1 MQILRSI
8 RQSLS
13 RAFRHAE
20 PEAEDKAH
28 YRPEAAFDR
37 PFYEEITR
45 KRLEH
50 LESLQL
56 PVAGKTVIDVGCGI
70 GRLAEYFDRNGCDV
84 TCVDGRAENIQQL
97 RELYPARKAAVVDL
111 ETEEVLQQ
119 GTFDVVFCYGLLYHV
134 VDVHGVIRR
143 LAQLSRGIALI
154 ETCITPVRENLLRLM
169 REYPQDVTQALGK
182 WGSRPSPLYVETC
195 LRQSGFKYLY
205 SPKTKPDHP
214 QFQYDFVATLADWPT
229 DRLVRDIFIA
239 SREPIQNELL
249 LLREDVR

>member
-1 MQILRSI
+1 
-8 RQSLS
+8 
-13 RAFRHAE
+13 
-20 PEAEDKAH
+20 
-28 YRPEAAFDR
+28 
-37 PFYEEITR
+37 
-45 KRLEH
+45 
-50 LESLQL
+50 
-56 PVAGKTVIDVGCGI
+56 
-70 GRLAEYFDRNGCDV
+70 
-84 TCVDGRAENIQQL
+84 
-97 RELYPARKAAVVDL
+97 
-111 ETEEVLQQ
+111 
-119 GTFDVVFCYGLLYHV
+119 